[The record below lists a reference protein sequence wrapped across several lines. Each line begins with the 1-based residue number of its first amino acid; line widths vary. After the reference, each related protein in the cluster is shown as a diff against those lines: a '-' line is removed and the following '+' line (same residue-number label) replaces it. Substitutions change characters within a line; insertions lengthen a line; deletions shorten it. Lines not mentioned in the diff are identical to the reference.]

1 MKLRILSKLRF
12 ILLPWLVCGAFL
24 ALELLVINP
33 HHYAAILRV
42 RGDRYVREGDTE
54 NALKAY
60 KASLQ
65 NRGNHYFTWLS
76 LGALREQL
84 GDIKGAASAFAVA
97 CTLDSTDVVP
107 SYHLSRLYIKMKR
120 YDHAL
125 DEINGALEIAKNQ
138 KDRKIVLAL
147 KAEILVKMGR
157 TKEAQDIL
165 MVLENEP

>member
-1 MKLRILSKLRF
+1 MKSQTLSKLRF
-12 ILLPWLVCGAFL
+12 ILLPWAVCAFFTV
-24 ALELLVINP
+24 LELYIINP

-42 RGDRYVREGDTE
+42 RGDRYTREGDTE
-54 NALKAY
+54 NGLKAY
-60 KASLQ
+60 NASLQ

-97 CTLDSTDVVP
+97 CTLDSTDAIP

-125 DEINGALEIAKNQ
+125 DEINNAFDIAENQ
-138 KDRKIVLAL
+138 TDRKAILIL
-147 KAEILVKMGR
+147 KAEILKKMGR
-157 TKEAQDIL
+157 VNEAHDIL
-165 MVLENEP
+165 MDLENDP